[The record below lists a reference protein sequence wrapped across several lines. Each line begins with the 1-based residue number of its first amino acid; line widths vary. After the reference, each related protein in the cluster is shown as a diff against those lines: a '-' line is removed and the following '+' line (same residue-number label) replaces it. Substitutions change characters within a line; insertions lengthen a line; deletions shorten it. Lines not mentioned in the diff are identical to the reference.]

1 MDHKDKVQMKGWVN
15 LKHFRQGKLIEE
27 RDAHNTIQTVGIE
40 KLAKFLTAEYTGS
53 ISHMGIGLN
62 TGAQGDAPALTTLD
76 SEVSPTTGLAST
88 THTILTSRSMTG
100 AGIDTFVTTFTI
112 GASVLAKEVG
122 LFDASANGN
131 MFARQ
136 QFAVL
141 SLVATDTLQCTW
153 TVTVID
159 T

>member
-1 MDHKDKVQMKGWVN
+1 MNYKDKIQMKGWVN
-15 LKHFRQGKLIEE
+15 LKQFRGGKLIEE
-27 RDAHNTIQTVGIE
+27 RNAHNTIQTVGIE

-53 ISHMGIGLN
+53 INWMGVGLN
-62 TGAQGDAPALTTLD
+62 TGAQGDTPALTALD

-88 THTILTSRSMTG
+88 THTVLTSRSMTAPG
-100 AGIDTFVTTFTI
+100 VDTFITTFTF
-112 GASVLAKEVG
+112 GASVLAKEIG
-122 LFDASANGN
+122 LFDASSNGN

-141 SLVATDTLQCTW
+141 SLVATDTLQITW
-153 TVTVID
+153 TITIID